1 MCVQTGIHRLRLV
14 FCRYVQ
20 WLSTREMKNVDVEN
34 LEKRKRHLC
43 FQPSIGAMVC
53 SRIFAM
59 WCTCEKDTFNRAL
72 TRDIADEIGA
82 INSHLKKEGR
92 RYVLIGPG
100 RWGSADWRLGVPVLW
115 GQISN
120 VGCIVETDLKDLR
133 VSPSQGSHFF
143 QNITSFGIG
152 YFYCPFH
159 RTGLFAQYELARLL
173 PGGKGNQSLSR
184 LVRFQE
190 PLDIAVDSR
199 TAVGVVMKEGL
210 RAPRRLD

>member
-1 MCVQTGIHRLRLV
+1 LGHGV
-14 FCRYVQ
+14 FEEICDVVYV
-20 WLSTREMKNVDVEN
+20 RE
-34 LEKRKRHLC
+34 
-43 FQPSIGAMVC
+43 
-53 SRIFAM
+53 
-59 WCTCEKDTFNRAL
+59 DTFNRAL

-82 INSHLKKEGR
+82 INSQLRDEGR

-100 RWGSADWRLGVPVLW
+100 RWGSADWRLGIPVLW

-120 VGCIVETDLKDLR
+120 VSCIVETDLKDLR

-152 YFYCPFH
+152 YFTVH
-159 RTGLFAQYELARLL
+159 SND
-173 PGGKGNQSLSR
+173 PGGFLNFKWLESCPVEEETEHVR
-184 LVRFQE
+184 LVRFKE

-199 TAVGVVMKEGL
+199 TALGVVMKEGL